1 MPVKTKILV
10 VDDSDVILNS
20 LKSFFED
27 FDFNVITSSDGLD
40 GIQKTAETKPDLI
53 VLDLMMPNFDG
64 IKLLQ
69 VKKVLKDI
77 QNIPVLVISANT
89 ARSNVLAALEAGADR
104 VISKPIDDEELK
116 KNVNELLGGNNFTG
130 VNSSS
135 FSQSDK
141 SEIKNKLAEFF
152 VDSFPMKKEMIKS
165 ALREKNENMLR
176 MAVHEIKGAGGTI
189 GYPELTDLS
198 ALVLDKNYANPSD
211 WLFAEIKCNQ
221 IFLTVEQ
228 IKRFINT

>member
-1 MPVKTKILV
+1 MPSKTKILI

-20 LKSFFED
+20 LKTFFED
-27 FDFNVITSSDGLD
+27 FDFNVITSTDGLD
-40 GIQKTAETKPDLI
+40 GIQKTAEVKPDLI
-53 VLDLMMPNFDG
+53 ILDLMMPNFDG
-64 IKLLQ
+64 IKMLQ

-77 QNIPVLVISANT
+77 RNIPVLVISANT
-89 ARSNVLAALEAGADR
+89 ARSNVLAALEAGADK

-116 KNVNELLGGNNFTG
+116 RNVNELLGGNNFSSF
-130 VNSSS
+130 NSSS
-135 FSQSDK
+135 FSNIDK

-152 VDSFPMKKEMIKS
+152 IESFQMKKEMIKT

-198 ALVLDKNYANPSD
+198 SLILEKDYNNPSD

-221 IFLTVEQ
+221 IFLTVDQ
-228 IKRFINT
+228 IKRLINT

>member
-1 MPVKTKILV
+1 MPGKTKILV

-20 LKSFFED
+20 LKTFFED
-27 FDFNVITSSDGLD
+27 FDFNVITSTDGLD
-40 GIQKTAETKPDLI
+40 GIQKTAEVNPDLI
-53 VLDLMMPNFDG
+53 ILDLMMPNFDG
-64 IKLLQ
+64 IKMLQ

-77 QNIPVLVISANT
+77 RNIPVLVISANT
-89 ARSNVLAALEAGADR
+89 ARSNVLAALEAGADK

-116 KNVNELLGGNNFTG
+116 RNVNELLGGNNFSSF
-130 VNSSS
+130 NSSS
-135 FSQSDK
+135 FSSNDK

-152 VDSFPMKKEMIKS
+152 IESFQMKKEMIKT

-198 ALVLDKNYANPSD
+198 SLILEKDYNNPSD

-221 IFLTVEQ
+221 IFLTVDQ
-228 IKRFINT
+228 IKRLINT

>member
-1 MPVKTKILV
+1 MPGKTKILI

-20 LKSFFED
+20 LKTFFED

-40 GIQKTAETKPDLI
+40 GIQKTAEVKPDLI
-53 VLDLMMPNFDG
+53 ILDLMMPNFDG
-64 IKLLQ
+64 IKMLQ

-77 QNIPVLVISANT
+77 RNIPVLVISANT
-89 ARSNVLAALEAGADR
+89 ARSNVLAALEAGADK

-116 KNVNELLGGNNFTG
+116 RNVNELLGGNNFSSI
-130 VNSSS
+130 NSSS
-135 FSQSDK
+135 FSSNDK

-152 VDSFPMKKEMIKS
+152 IESFQMKKEMIKS

-189 GYPELTDLS
+189 GYPELTELS
-198 ALVLDKNYANPSD
+198 SLILEKEYNNPSD

-221 IFLTVEQ
+221 IFLTVDQ
-228 IKRFINT
+228 IKRLINT

>member
-1 MPVKTKILV
+1 MPGKTKILI

-20 LKSFFED
+20 LKTFFED

-40 GIQKTAETKPDLI
+40 GIQKTAEVKPDLI
-53 VLDLMMPNFDG
+53 ILDLMMPNFDG
-64 IKLLQ
+64 IKMLQ

-77 QNIPVLVISANT
+77 RNIPVLVISANT
-89 ARSNVLAALEAGADR
+89 ARSNVLAALEAGADK

-116 KNVNELLGGNNFTG
+116 RNVNELLGGNNFSSIS
-130 VNSSS
+130 SSS
-135 FSQSDK
+135 FSSIDK

-152 VDSFPMKKEMIKS
+152 IESFQMKKEMIKS

-198 ALVLDKNYANPSD
+198 SLILEKEYNNPSD

-221 IFLTVEQ
+221 IFLTVDQ
-228 IKRFINT
+228 IKRLINT

>member
-1 MPVKTKILV
+1 MPGKTKILI

-20 LKSFFED
+20 LKTFFED

-40 GIQKTAETKPDLI
+40 GIQKTAEVKPDLI
-53 VLDLMMPNFDG
+53 ILDLMMPNFDG
-64 IKLLQ
+64 IKMLQ

-77 QNIPVLVISANT
+77 RNIPVLVISANT
-89 ARSNVLAALEAGADR
+89 ARSNVLAALEAGADK

-116 KNVNELLGGNNFTG
+116 RNVNELLGGNNFSSI
-130 VNSSS
+130 NSSS
-135 FSQSDK
+135 FSSIDK

-152 VDSFPMKKEMIKS
+152 IESFQMKKEMIKS

-189 GYPELTDLS
+189 GYPELTELS
-198 ALVLDKNYANPSD
+198 SLILEKEYNNPSD

-221 IFLTVEQ
+221 IFLTVDQ
-228 IKRFINT
+228 IKRLINT

>member
-1 MPVKTKILV
+1 MPGKTKILI

-20 LKSFFED
+20 LKTFFED

-40 GIQKTAETKPDLI
+40 GIQKTAEVKPDLI
-53 VLDLMMPNFDG
+53 ILDLMMPNFDG
-64 IKLLQ
+64 IKMLQ

-77 QNIPVLVISANT
+77 RNIPVLVISANT
-89 ARSNVLAALEAGADR
+89 ARSNVLAALEAGADK

-116 KNVNELLGGNNFTG
+116 RNVNELLGGNNFSSIS
-130 VNSSS
+130 SSS
-135 FSQSDK
+135 FSSIDK

-152 VDSFPMKKEMIKS
+152 IESFQMKKEMIKS

-189 GYPELTDLS
+189 GYPELTELS
-198 ALVLDKNYANPSD
+198 SLILEKEYNNPSD

-221 IFLTVEQ
+221 IFLTVDQ
-228 IKRFINT
+228 IKRLINT

>member
-1 MPVKTKILV
+1 MPSKTKILV

-27 FDFNVITSSDGLD
+27 FDFEVITSNDGLE
-40 GIQKTAETKPDLI
+40 GIQKTAEVRPDLI

-64 IKLLQ
+64 IRMLQ

-116 KNVNELLGGNNFTG
+116 KNVNELLGGNNFSHN
-130 VNSSS
+130 NSIA
-135 FSQSDK
+135 FSNDDK
-141 SEIKNKLAEFF
+141 SEIKSKLAEFF
-152 VDSFPMKKEMIKS
+152 VESFKMKKEMIKT
-165 ALREKNENMLR
+165 ALREKNENLLR

-198 ALVLDKNYANPSD
+198 SLVLEKDYSNQSD

-221 IFLTVEQ
+221 IFLTVDQ
-228 IKRFINT
+228 IKRINQI

>member
-1 MPVKTKILV
+1 MPGKTKILI

-20 LKSFFED
+20 LKTFFED

-40 GIQKTAETKPDLI
+40 GIQKTAEVKPDLI
-53 VLDLMMPNFDG
+53 ILDLMMPNFDG
-64 IKLLQ
+64 IKMLQ

-77 QNIPVLVISANT
+77 RNIPVLVISANT
-89 ARSNVLAALEAGADR
+89 ARSNVLAALEAGADK

-116 KNVNELLGGNNFTG
+116 RNVNELLGGNNFSSI
-130 VNSSS
+130 NSSS
-135 FSQSDK
+135 FSTIDK

-152 VDSFPMKKEMIKS
+152 IESFQMKKEMIKS

-198 ALVLDKNYANPSD
+198 SLILEKEYNNPSD

-221 IFLTVEQ
+221 IFLTVDQ
-228 IKRFINT
+228 IKRLINT

>member
-1 MPVKTKILV
+1 MPGKTKILI

-20 LKSFFED
+20 LKTFFED

-40 GIQKTAETKPDLI
+40 GIQKTAEVKPDLI
-53 VLDLMMPNFDG
+53 ILDLMMPNFDG
-64 IKLLQ
+64 IKMLQ

-77 QNIPVLVISANT
+77 RNIPVLVISANT
-89 ARSNVLAALEAGADR
+89 ARSNVLAALEAGADK

-116 KNVNELLGGNNFTG
+116 RNVNELLGGNNFSSF
-130 VNSSS
+130 NSSS
-135 FSQSDK
+135 FSSNDK

-152 VDSFPMKKEMIKS
+152 IESFQMKKEMIKS

-198 ALVLDKNYANPSD
+198 SLILEKEYNNPSD

-221 IFLTVEQ
+221 IFLTVDQ
-228 IKRFINT
+228 IKRLINI

>member
-1 MPVKTKILV
+1 MPGKTKILI

-20 LKSFFED
+20 LKTFFED

-40 GIQKTAETKPDLI
+40 GIQKTAEVKPDLI
-53 VLDLMMPNFDG
+53 ILDLMMPNFDG
-64 IKLLQ
+64 IKMLQ

-77 QNIPVLVISANT
+77 RNIPVLVISANT
-89 ARSNVLAALEAGADR
+89 ARSNVLAALEAGADK

-116 KNVNELLGGNNFTG
+116 RNVNELLGGNNFSSF
-130 VNSSS
+130 NSSS
-135 FSQSDK
+135 FSSNDK

-152 VDSFPMKKEMIKS
+152 IESFQMKKEMIKS

-189 GYPELTDLS
+189 GYPELTELS
-198 ALVLDKNYANPSD
+198 SLILEKEYNNPSD

-221 IFLTVEQ
+221 IFLTVDQ
-228 IKRFINT
+228 IKRLINT

>member
-1 MPVKTKILV
+1 MPSKTKILV

-27 FDFNVITSSDGLD
+27 FDFEVITSNDGLE
-40 GIQKTAETKPDLI
+40 GIQKTAEVRPDLI

-64 IKLLQ
+64 IRMLQ

-116 KNVNELLGGNNFTG
+116 KNVNELLGGNNFSHN
-130 VNSSS
+130 NSIA
-135 FSQSDK
+135 FSNDDK
-141 SEIKNKLAEFF
+141 SEIKSKLAEFF
-152 VDSFPMKKEMIKS
+152 VESFKMKKEMIKT
-165 ALREKNENMLR
+165 ALREKNENLLR

-198 ALVLDKNYANPSD
+198 SMVLEKDYSNQSD

-221 IFLTVEQ
+221 IFLTVDQ
-228 IKRFINT
+228 IKRINQI